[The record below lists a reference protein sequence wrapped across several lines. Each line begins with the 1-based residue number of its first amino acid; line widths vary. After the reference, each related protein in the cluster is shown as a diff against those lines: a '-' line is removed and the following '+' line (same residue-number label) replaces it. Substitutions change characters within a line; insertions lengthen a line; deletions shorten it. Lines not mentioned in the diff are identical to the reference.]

1 MLTWLLCAHLDKD
14 KAALSNGWKC
24 RNYKKR
30 CVTTVKVVELEK
42 IKKSLNFHKKCFFHA
57 KHMKEKNR
65 KKNYVFGGL
74 DKLNFTYITYKLA
87 KSNLGNLCLQFKSAP
102 FISMLSPTCKFYMS
116 SKFHK
121 LFASPI
127 SKKRPPSKC
136 HTCRARS
143 MSPSA
148 TTATQNEGRCH
159 QVPRLPRKMPRR
171 QRRPPGTKR
180 VTRASP
186 VP

>member
-1 MLTWLLCAHLDKD
+1 MLTRLLSSHLDKD
-14 KAALSNGWKC
+14 KAALSNDWKC

-30 CVTTVKVVELEK
+30 FVTTVKVVELEK
-42 IKKSLNFHKKCFFHA
+42 KYQKITEFSQ
-57 KHMKEKNR
+57 KHVSSMQNTWRKQ

-87 KSNLGNLCLQFKSAP
+87 KSNLGNLCLQFESAP

-127 SKKRPPSKC
+127 SKGQPPSRRHPGLVQRLRAC
-136 HTCRARS
+136 QEVSCRGFAKRS
-143 MSPSA
+143 P
-148 TTATQNEGRCH
+148 TEI
-159 QVPRLPRKMPRR
+159 VPRASCIDIWYMICL
-171 QRRPPGTKR
+171 TKILCR
-180 VTRASP
+180 DLW
-186 VP
+186 